1 MSYSFRQTGECV
13 KEKTRISISDC
24 LIFRLNEIHESEII
38 SAGLSQLPIPSPGQ
52 APPPMFLFL
61 LFWKHQ
67 CPRNSGSPPRPAAAS
82 DLDIPSFLQGHGTC
96 CILGFL
102 LYKMGRASNFVF
114 STVPM
119 TPSASFWLMGTFF
132 FTNSGFDFQPVV
144 KVWWAWIQ
152 CNSKVTAP
160 VFLLHDWSNRLWN
173 NSSVLIF

>member
-13 KEKTRISISDC
+13 KEKTCISISDC
-24 LIFRLNEIHESEII
+24 LVFRLNEIHESEII

-132 FTNSGFDFQPVV
+132 LQTLALTS
-144 KVWWAWIQ
+144 
-152 CNSKVTAP
+152 S
-160 VFLLHDWSNRLWN
+160 LLLRFGGLEFNVIPRLQLQ
-173 NSSVLIF
+173 SFCYMTDQTVCGIIAAF